1 MIILFHLYFKIVFRS
16 HQCRCETNLTLEENF
31 MWTKSKNE
39 RNVYEYQ
46 KLKYLIMIKVLK
58 IFCILFL
65 SRNTTFQMTNLTSIA
80 LITTSYLRLFISDS
94 RVYKKNVF
102 LNSSSFRHVF
112 LFFFWGGVTTIWRK
126 QIEVFITMNY
136 KDIY

>member
-1 MIILFHLYFKIVFRS
+1 
-16 HQCRCETNLTLEENF
+16 
-31 MWTKSKNE
+31 
-39 RNVYEYQ
+39 
-46 KLKYLIMIKVLK
+46 
-58 IFCILFL
+58 
-65 SRNTTFQMTNLTSIA
+65 MTNLTSIA

-112 LFFFWGGVTTIWRK
+112 LFFFGGGGVTTIWRK